1 MERDRWVKA
10 GLWFLAIQGGFV
22 GVWALFF
29 PGSFFSGFPGYGR
42 SWVSAIGEF
51 NEHLVT
57 DVGAFNLAFAVLF
70 AAAAYLLDAKL
81 TLAAA
86 GSYLVFAIPHLS
98 FHLMNRGDLGA
109 LDVALQNA
117 SLLLIVA
124 IAGWLA
130 WNSRGALTAARNG

>member
-57 DVGAFNLAFAVLF
+57 DVGAFNL
-70 AAAAYLLDAKL
+70 
-81 TLAAA
+81 
-86 GSYLVFAIPHLS
+86 GSRFC
-98 FHLMNRGDLGA
+98 
-109 LDVALQNA
+109 
-117 SLLLIVA
+117 
-124 IAGWLA
+124 
-130 WNSRGALTAARNG
+130 SRPLRTYWMQS